1 MFSHA
6 RPIVLPLFRFAAGLF
21 LSHTWR
27 LREARRRK
35 ENVVL
40 LRGLVLG
47 IIEVVAQRS
56 RDGCLANPR
65 SELPVW
71 SNAAHENR

>member
-1 MFSHA
+1 MLSHA
-6 RPIVLPLFRFAAGLF
+6 RPIVPPLFRFAASSF
-21 LSHTWR
+21 FSPIWR
-27 LREARRRK
+27 FRNALRSE

-47 IIEVVAQRS
+47 IIELAAQRS

-65 SELPVW
+65 SELPV
-71 SNAAHENR
+71 